1 MGNMTVKSV
10 GVICCLSC
18 SNACMCACIML
29 YRLFWKFATKTLGMD
44 NIYPHCAC
52 TGLSHLLVCVNF
64 YSAFFPEL
72 HTLISSV
79 SLLIGITVPHR
90 SEWVSHW
97 GGGGGSIRGLVSYFV
112 MSITI
117 PDTHYIRDYGPAFIR
132 FHEMCLFT
140 FSSKSGS
147 DLLLVDLLPF
157 VDKTCS
163 HISTLH
169 SMPFE
174 LSRHRCCY
182 QQHRQTHIY
191 LVNNQRIPNLP
202 ICLETEQKI
211 GNWN

>member
-52 TGLSHLLVCVNF
+52 TGLSHLLVCVNL

-97 GGGGGSIRGLVSYFV
+97 GGGGLYGGLCPISLCQLRFQIRTIYGIMVRHLFASMRCVCSHSHRKVGQTYYLWICYHLWIRLVTIFQLYILCHSSSAVTDVATNNTDKHIYISLIIRGFL
-112 MSITI
+112 
-117 PDTHYIRDYGPAFIR
+117 
-132 FHEMCLFT
+132 
-140 FSSKSGS
+140 
-147 DLLLVDLLPF
+147 
-157 VDKTCS
+157 
-163 HISTLH
+163 
-169 SMPFE
+169 
-174 LSRHRCCY
+174 
-182 QQHRQTHIY
+182 
-191 LVNNQRIPNLP
+191 
-202 ICLETEQKI
+202 ICKYVLKL
-211 GNWN
+211 NRK